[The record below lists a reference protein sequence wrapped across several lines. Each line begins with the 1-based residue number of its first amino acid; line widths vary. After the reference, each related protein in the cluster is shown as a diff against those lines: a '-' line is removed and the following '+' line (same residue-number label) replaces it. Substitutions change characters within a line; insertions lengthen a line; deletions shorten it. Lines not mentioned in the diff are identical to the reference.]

1 MKIINWFK
9 KIFKIGT
16 YNPVE
21 KQPDVKVVEW
31 TDENGVRHAKYTVYV
46 GKMTLKEK
54 EKAVADLHKSM
65 NSYKEDIKFDDSIGE
80 LTINGSASI
89 PYEKNYFFPVND

>member
-9 KIFKIGT
+9 KILKKKE
-16 YNPVE
+16 E

-31 TDENGVRHAKYTVYV
+31 TDENGIRHAKYTVFV
-46 GKMTLKEK
+46 GKMSHKEK
-54 EKAVADLHKSM
+54 KNTIERLI
-65 NSYKEDIKFDDSIGE
+65 NSYKEEIKFDNSIGE

-89 PYEKNYFFPVND
+89 PYKKDYFFPVND

>member
-9 KIFKIGT
+9 KIFKKKE
-16 YNPVE
+16 E

-46 GKMTLKEK
+46 GKMSLKEK
-54 EKAVADLHKSM
+54 ENSIGRLM
-65 NSYKEDIKFDDSIGE
+65 NSYKEDIKFDNSIGE
-80 LTINGSASI
+80 LTINGTVST
-89 PYEKNYFFPVND
+89 PYKKDYFFPVND